1 MKIMKKILF
10 PLISGVLLLSSCAK
24 TSDNLPE
31 LSPVPTAAP
40 TIAPTIEPLPTPT
53 PEVIVNIDVTGLR
66 DTLQSMLSSY
76 NGNWSVYVKELRAG
90 NEILLNNSSTKAASV
105 MKLFIMGAVLDSV
118 NRGTLEYTSIQDD
131 LYTMI
136 TESSNECA
144 NSLLLVLGN
153 GSYAEGI
160 SCVNSFI
167 ANNGYDEYTAEYNGF
182 EDPASFV
189 GGSFNVTSV
198 HDCGLILND
207 IYEGSCVSPEMS
219 DIMLEILKDQQ
230 TDYKLVNN
238 LPPDTVVANKSGEMD
253 TVEND
258 VGIVFSPNVDYI
270 ICVMS
275 NDWSNPY
282 SAIENIQT
290 ISQTVYEYFNPVSE

>member
-1 MKIMKKILF
+1 MKKILL
-10 PLISGVLLLSSCAK
+10 PLILAILLLSSCAK
-24 TSDNLPE
+24 PSDDLPE
-31 LSPVPTAAP
+31 PTPVLTE
-40 TIAPTIEPLPTPT
+40 TPTIEPTPT

-76 NGNWSVYVKELRAG
+76 SGNWSVYVKELRSG
-90 NEILLNNSSTKAASV
+90 NEILLNNSSMKAASV

-118 NRGTLEYTSIQDD
+118 NRGAVEYTTIQDD

-136 TESSNECA
+136 TESSNESA

-160 SCVNSFI
+160 AYVNNFI
-167 ANNGYDEYTAEYNGF
+167 ANNGYDEYTVEYNGF

-219 DIMLEILKDQQ
+219 DIMLETLKDQE
-230 TDYKLVNN
+230 TDYKLVND
-238 LPPDTVVANKSGEMD
+238 LPPGTVVANKSGEVD

-270 ICVMS
+270 ICIMS
-275 NDWSNPY
+275 ADWSDQY
-282 SAIENIQT
+282 SAIDNIQEL
-290 ISQTVYEYFNPVSE
+290 SRTVYDYFNPVSE